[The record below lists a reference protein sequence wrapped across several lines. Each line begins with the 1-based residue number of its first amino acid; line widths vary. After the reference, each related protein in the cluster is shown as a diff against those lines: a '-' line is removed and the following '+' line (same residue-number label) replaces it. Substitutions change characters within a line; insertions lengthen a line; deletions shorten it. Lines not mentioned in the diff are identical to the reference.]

1 MGLGYYLHTNLIQWV
16 LGGTSH
22 ALADL
27 AVDPLMFPLSHGE
40 ASDGPSEAWGD
51 PKGPP

>member
-1 MGLGYYLHTNLIQWV
+1 MGLGYYLHTKPIQRV
-16 LGGTSH
+16 LGGTSD

-27 AVDPLMFPLSHGE
+27 AVDPLMFPLSPGE

-51 PKGPP
+51 PMGPP